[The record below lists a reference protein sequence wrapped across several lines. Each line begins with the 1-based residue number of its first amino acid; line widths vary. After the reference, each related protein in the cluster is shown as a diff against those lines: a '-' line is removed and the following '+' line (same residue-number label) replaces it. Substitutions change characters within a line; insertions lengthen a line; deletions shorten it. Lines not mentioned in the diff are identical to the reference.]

1 MHLFGIRIDLI
12 FQRYNLRQSFY
23 FPKVKSWNMEL
34 KPTAFIFHCIIEQFI
49 ILQFQWI
56 LRSLNKIFKCF
67 VLSLY
72 GLLVNWIAHK
82 HTRRQSNIKT
92 HKRTWTLVV
101 SRSIQFAGIQNKI
114 SLFYTKSGWVNEY
127 VIYLKSNAATYWLN
141 SKTQTPYHQSEQGV
155 MSENYVI
162 GSIRCVVFRLY
173 NALVMLLNS
182 ASNTII
188 SKILKI
194 RTVLVNM
201 IMASSP
207 GCTILLATILMQ

>member
-1 MHLFGIRIDLI
+1 MKYGTQTDRFH
-12 FQRYNLRQSFY
+12 
-23 FPKVKSWNMEL
+23 FPLHYWTIHYSTVSMD
-34 KPTAFIFHCIIEQFI
+34 TSIIEQNIQMFC
-49 ILQFQWI
+49 FKS
-56 LRSLNKIFKCF
+56 LRAIAQLNR
-67 VLSLY
+67 
-72 GLLVNWIAHK
+72 AHT
-82 HTRRQSNIKT
+82 HTRTQSNTQT

-114 SLFYTKSGWVNEY
+114 SLFYAKSGWVNEY
-127 VIYLKSNAATYWLN
+127 VIYLKLNAATYWLN

-155 MSENYVI
+155 MTENYVI

-194 RTVLVNM
+194 QTVLVN
-201 IMASSP
+201 IWSWHQVQAAQF
-207 GCTILLATILMQ
+207 C

>member
-34 KPTAFIFHCIIEQFI
+34 KPIAFIFRCIIEQFI

-67 VLSLY
+67 VLSLH
-72 GLLVNWIAHK
+72 GLLVNWIART
-82 HTRRQSNIKT
+82 HTHTQSNIKT

-101 SRSIQFAGIQNKI
+101 SRFIQFAGIQNKI
-114 SLFYTKSGWVNEY
+114 SLFYAKSGWVNEY

-155 MSENYVI
+155 MTENYVI

-194 RTVLVNM
+194 QTVLVNM

>member
-1 MHLFGIRIDLI
+1 MDT
-12 FQRYNLRQSFY
+12 S
-23 FPKVKSWNMEL
+23 
-34 KPTAFIFHCIIEQFI
+34 IIEQNIQMFC
-49 ILQFQWI
+49 FKS
-56 LRSLNKIFKCF
+56 LRAIGQLNRT
-67 VLSLY
+67 
-72 GLLVNWIAHK
+72 
-82 HTRRQSNIKT
+82 HTLTNSKSNIKT

-194 RTVLVNM
+194 RTVLVSM
-201 IMASSP
+201 IMSSSP
-207 GCTILLATILMQ
+207 GCTIFASHNSHAIKKQMWYLNSYR